1 MLPTRLLV
9 CNLFGVRQECIV
21 FLLFGDDIIV
31 SFLPQGW
38 RVPYFV
44 SGMIGVIV
52 AALAITTMTEPKR
65 TSISEEADGDGD
77 ASSKPAARAV
87 AQQVPVATETGADK
101 TSIWKVLFQPKILIL
116 CVAASI
122 RHTGTCSDDFLFQN
136 LSKRPAVLYSASFPS
151 FPLLIRF

>member
-1 MLPTRLLV
+1 MYS
-9 CNLFGVRQECIV
+9 
-21 FLLFGDDIIV
+21 FLLFGDDVTIA
-31 SFLPQGW
+31 FLLQGW

-77 ASSKPAARAV
+77 ASSKPAAHAV
-87 AQQVPVATETGADK
+87 AQQVPVATETGAEK

-122 RHTGTCSDDFLFQN
+122 RHTGTYSELMTIFFFKTLVKGLPYSTRRVP
-136 LSKRPAVLYSASFPS
+136 LSSS
-151 FPLLIRF
+151 LLIKF